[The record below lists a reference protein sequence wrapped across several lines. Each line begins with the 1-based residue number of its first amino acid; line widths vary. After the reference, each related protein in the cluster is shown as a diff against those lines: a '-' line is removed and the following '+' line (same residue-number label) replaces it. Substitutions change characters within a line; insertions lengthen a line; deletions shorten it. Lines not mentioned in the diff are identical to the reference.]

1 MADIEDIIN
10 SLKGISGSANV
21 LAETVK
27 LLKDTN
33 LTLEPGD
40 FARSNMPAPMAAP
53 IAYDLWYLFAHDNFM
68 AHYYVEVDQDHK
80 DYQPY
85 LDDCFDFLKL
95 LPGLK
100 PVRVLRNLEQF
111 VGEQIEYQPFWED
124 LRLQWTNNGIY
135 WVNTAAFE
143 LWLKDKGMQY
153 ASDGPKDFK
162 PNDYVGYLSFPIGQL
177 GAMEVISLIQ
187 ETKIAG
193 YTFAGGESPSL
204 SGYEPK
210 EPVVL
215 EDKDKPSLQST
226 PEMFPDMKD
235 SNGNA
240 LAGQNYCYGKHLIE
254 SAYLVPLTNA
264 GEEPAVS
271 RDVELFSSP
280 MEKYA
285 EDVKPKFWMR
295 YWIHKDS
302 TLPVPGEFVGI
313 LCRPVACPPHVWWF
327 QESSPFLYAGNWME
341 TGNLTSGE
349 VIEVT
354 KEADRPAG
362 SIGDEYK
369 VLIQGCMVTI
379 YPTDFFSYEVGE
391 RVAILKLDS
400 TATKADKSFTWLDQ
414 VTFKDTDE
422 NTVKEKYIIV
432 PVTFYIKKMK
442 E

>member
-1 MADIEDIIN
+1 MSAN
-10 SLKGISGSANV
+10 SEQIARILESMKGVSGSGNALGEMV
-21 LAETVK
+21 EK
-27 LLKDTN
+27 MSSFI
-33 LTLEPGD
+33 LTMEPGD
-40 FARSNMPAPMAAP
+40 YAQDNPRRTITAPV
-53 IAYDLWYLFAHDNFM
+53 AYDLWYLFGHDNFM
-68 AHYYVEVDQDHK
+68 SHYYAEVNQDLK

-100 PVRVLRNLEQF
+100 PLRVLRNLEQF
-111 VGEQIEYQPFWED
+111 VGEQIEDLPFWEP
-124 LRLQWTNNGIY
+124 LRFQWTNNGIY

-143 LWLKDKGMQY
+143 LWLKDLGMQY
-153 ASDGPKDFK
+153 TSDGPKNFK
-162 PNDYVGYLSFPIGQL
+162 PNDYVGYLSFPVGQL
-177 GAMEVISLIQ
+177 GVMEVISLIQ

-193 YTFAGGESPSL
+193 YTFAGCESPSS

-210 EPVVL
+210 LPVVL

-235 SNGNA
+235 
-240 LAGQNYCYGKHLIE
+240 AGQNYCYGKHLIE
-254 SAYLVPLTNA
+254 SAYLVPEEA
-264 GEEPAVS
+264 AQEPAVN
-271 RDVELFSSP
+271 RDVELLSSP
-280 MEKYA
+280 MEKYI

-295 YWIHKDS
+295 YWIHKES
-302 TLPVPGEFVGI
+302 TLPVPGEFIGI

-341 TGNLTSGE
+341 TGNLTSGKVLE
-349 VIEVT
+349 VK

-362 SIGDEYK
+362 SIGDEYL

-379 YPTDFFSYEVGE
+379 YPTDFFTYEVGE

-400 TATKADKSFTWLDQ
+400 TATKAEKSFTWLDQ

-422 NTVKEKYIIV
+422 NTVKEKYIII
-432 PVTFYIKKMK
+432 PATFYIKK
-442 E
+442 